1 MLDHQNSIDA
11 TLNDYNPRRQIW
23 IFTSLSVLI
32 PEHAAL
38 IKRTRNMYDVGTVK
52 FHSSLFSIPFSI
64 ERICS
69 LLYALSPIRMSSY
82 TCGAHKQLEQK
93 LEREALNRIGEGEME
108 AFCVPRGPKSPR
120 ICKRSAWLKRP
131 QAAVPF
137 AGLVAARDIGR

>member
-69 LLYALSPIRMSSY
+69 LLYALSAIRMSSF
-82 TCGAHKQLEQK
+82 TCEAHKQLEQK
-93 LEREALNRIGEGEME
+93 LEREALNRIGERERWKLSVYLG
-108 AFCVPRGPKSPR
+108 GPN
-120 ICKRSAWLKRP
+120 LF
-131 QAAVPF
+131 VF
-137 AGLVAARDIGR
+137 AGDQHG